1 MRVYKSPQV
10 RLDDKRIDYS
20 AKGDKLTV
28 TIEGVSDT
36 FDFTNVVGVL
46 NMASVRT
53 TLSFNPIQKVERK
66 NGNIEVTTINY
77 ICQNATDEERFPHF
91 QEDRALENEFISE
104 APQPPPEPTTDE
116 KLAQM
121 VEQLFVTQSEL
132 EEVQIALDFLLMG
145 GI

>member
-36 FDFTNVVGVL
+36 FDFTNVIGVL
-46 NMASVRT
+46 NMVSVRT
-53 TLSFNPIQKVERK
+53 TLIFNPIQKVERK

-77 ICQNATDEERFPHF
+77 IGQNATDEERFPHF
-91 QEDRALENEFISE
+91 QE
-104 APQPPPEPTTDE
+104 
-116 KLAQM
+116 
-121 VEQLFVTQSEL
+121 V
-132 EEVQIALDFLLMG
+132 
-145 GI
+145 